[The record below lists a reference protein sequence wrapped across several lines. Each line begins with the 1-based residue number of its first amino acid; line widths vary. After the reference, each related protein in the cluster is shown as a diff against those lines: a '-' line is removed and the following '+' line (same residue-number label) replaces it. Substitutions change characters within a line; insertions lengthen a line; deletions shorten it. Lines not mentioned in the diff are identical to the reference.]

1 MCLCL
6 EPLEIGQKIINAA
19 NKYTMYLLVIKQFY
33 ICFILLKYLPGLV
46 FRPSLY
52 TRSGIEHIFDQGS

>member
-19 NKYTMYLLVIKQFY
+19 NKYTCTFSIKQFY
-33 ICFILLKYLPGLV
+33 ICFILLKHLPGLV

>member
-6 EPLEIGQKIINAA
+6 EPIEIGQKIINAA
-19 NKYTMYLLVIKQFY
+19 NKYTMYLIKQLY